1 MFKYVKFDGIRTL
14 VAIKTYGF
22 PQTDDEKH
30 KENETKPPLVIVS
43 SQKFLIFI

>member
-22 PQTDDEKH
+22 PQTDD